1 MMSQFSVIPRKE
13 KATNHKVA
21 KRNILMPVHKH
32 GKSHAFFNKSLQFF
46 KNVKL
51 HCKTFQ
57 NDIKE
62 TKLSTSKYEKY
73 MKHMNI

>member
-1 MMSQFSVIPRKE
+1 MS
-13 KATNHKVA
+13 N
-21 KRNILMPVHKH
+21 
-32 GKSHAFFNKSLQFF
+32 
-46 KNVKL
+46 
-51 HCKTFQ
+51 CKTFE